1 MLPWPTREAADRFGD
16 RPALMTATETLS
28 HAVLHARVEAA
39 ARRLAAHGLAPGATA
54 ALWDT
59 NGPDW
64 VVAAHAVW
72 RCGATLL
79 PLSTRWTDAEA
90 GVALQRLTP
99 AFVLGSAAFAARA
112 EGLGLRAL
120 THEAWRHGPQA
131 ETLPQGPHQ
140 GPEGSESWRGPLPAA
155 PDPDAPMA
163 LLLTS
168 GTSGVPKAASLPW
181 RAMAASADAVAQ
193 AIALSPDDRWW
204 LGMPFFHV
212 GGLSALLRC
221 CRSGAAAV
229 IAERFEPARTLDE
242 LSTQSVTVAS
252 FVPTMLQGLI
262 AAKGDRPW
270 PGALRLAMLGGA
282 AAPAELLDAC
292 PFAVATYGLTEACS
306 TVTLVRPDATGK
318 GTRKGSEPSGP
329 LRVPLGASRLSAG
342 TPVPGV
348 EVRILGPAGDVLGP
362 GEVGEI
368 AVSGPTLMAGYV
380 GDAAA
385 TRAALVDGWLRT
397 GDHGRLAADGSLTVL
412 GRRTDLIVSG
422 GENVYPAEVES
433 ALLAHPSVAAA
444 AVVAVPSPRWGQS
457 PFAFVVRRGALDEE
471 ALRGWLGDRLAR
483 FKHPAGYAWLGAL
496 PLLGNGKVDRRALAT
511 ELSKLGYEVQ

>member
-1 MLPWPTREAADRFGD
+1 MLRWPTREAADRFGD
-16 RPALMTATETLS
+16 RPAIMTATETLG
-28 HAVLHARVEAA
+28 HATLHTRVEAA

-54 ALWDT
+54 ALWDV

-90 GVALQRLTP
+90 GAALHRLAPTLVIG
-99 AFVLGSAAFAARA
+99 AAAFAARA
-112 EGLGLRAL
+112 EALGMRAL
-120 THEAWRHGPQA
+120 THEALRAGPQA
-131 ETLPQGPHQ
+131 EHLPD
-140 GPEGSESWRGPLPAA
+140 S
-155 PDPDAPMA
+155 PDPEAPMA
-163 LLLTS
+163 VLLTS
-168 GTSGVPKAASLPW
+168 GTSGAPKAAALSW

-193 AIALSPDDRWW
+193 AIALAPDDRWW
-204 LGMPFFHV
+204 LGMPFYHV

-221 CRSGAAAV
+221 CHSGAAAV
-229 IAERFEPARTLDE
+229 IAERFEPARTLEE
-242 LSTQSVTVAS
+242 LSRQGVTVAS
-252 FVPTMLQGLI
+252 FVPTMLQGLM
-262 AAKGDRPW
+262 AAKGDAPW

-282 AAPAELLDAC
+282 AAPAALLDAC

-306 TVTLVRPDATGK
+306 TVTLVRPDAAGK

-329 LRVPLGASRLSAG
+329 SRGPLGKSRLGAG

-348 EVRILGPAGDVLGP
+348 AVRILGPSGEALGP
-362 GEVGEI
+362 GELGEI
-368 AVSGPTLMAGYV
+368 AVGGPTLMAGYV

-397 GDHGRLAADGSLTVL
+397 GDHGMLDADGSLTVL

-422 GENVYPAEVES
+422 GENVYPAEIEA
-433 ALLAHPSVAAA
+433 ALLAHPAVAAA
-444 AVVAVPSPRWGQS
+444 AVVAVPHPRWGHS
-457 PFAFVVRRGALDEE
+457 PFAFVVPAGPPDEGALRAWLDE
-471 ALRGWLGDRLAR
+471 RLAR

-496 PLLGNGKVDRRALAT
+496 PLLGNGKIDRRALAT
-511 ELSKLGYEVQ
+511 ELSKLGYEVK